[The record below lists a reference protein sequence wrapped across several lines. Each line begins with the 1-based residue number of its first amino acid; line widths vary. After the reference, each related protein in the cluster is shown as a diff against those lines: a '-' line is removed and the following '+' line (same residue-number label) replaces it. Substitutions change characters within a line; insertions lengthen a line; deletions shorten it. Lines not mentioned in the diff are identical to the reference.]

1 MFISRILLSCT
12 DNVWQL
18 KTDFIWIKHCIEL
31 FKVCERWWKILF
43 SIFEWECRKNEHN
56 HTATH
61 NHLMRSVDKFPI
73 CVSQP
78 ANLPLKGWVE
88 HTVLLLKLVCCCRR
102 FLHSYTL
109 HPLIAHETAGSNDF
123 SRYADLSCLL
133 YLRSNMGKI
142 NQLDQSIFVHLAPK

>member
-1 MFISRILLSCT
+1 MSYLRFVKGDGKSYFQSLSE
-12 DNVWQL
+12 NV
-18 KTDFIWIKHCIEL
+18 E
-31 FKVCERWWKILF
+31 
-43 SIFEWECRKNEHN
+43 KNEHN

-102 FLHSYTL
+102 FLLSYTL